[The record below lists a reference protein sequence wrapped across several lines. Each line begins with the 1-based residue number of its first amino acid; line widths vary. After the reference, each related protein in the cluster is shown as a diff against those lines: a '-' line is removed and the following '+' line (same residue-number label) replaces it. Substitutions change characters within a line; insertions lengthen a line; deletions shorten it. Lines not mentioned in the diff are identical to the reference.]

1 MVTHP
6 IELAGLDLYTVWT
19 SAQPLN
25 EVFDPFRFEHRM
37 AAYRQMIHATNADGQ
52 FGPDNRR
59 NPMWGLMFQHQW
71 QFSSGR
77 LGWRDGRID
86 PDSPWGY
93 GNYALCVI
101 PWLGATAAGV
111 VPKITIAPP
120 ATPARFG
127 YQAADFAAA
136 IADWRSYF
144 ETVMGD
150 TDNETV
156 RFVLWKAHKTS
167 LDIVA
172 TNIAHIDPAPL
183 APAEL
188 EFLQGWCRMVDYLW
202 AAAWRTDFD
211 FMTEYGLD
219 ILPDRLLGVSG
230 AKFPVKVHH
239 NVRNVVALA
248 RTPKWRHW
256 LNLRLWQRVMRTKA
270 ARDEVV
276 TMLDALFNPNSDNKV
291 ARRRMI
297 GYLLRP

>member
-6 IELAGLDLYTVWT
+6 IELVSLDLFEVWT

-25 EVFDPFRFEHRM
+25 EVFDPFRFSHRM
-37 AAYRQMIHATNADGQ
+37 AAYREMIDATNRDGQ

-59 NPMWGLMFQHQW
+59 NPLWGLMFQHQW

-77 LGWRDGRID
+77 LGRHDGRIE

-111 VPKITIAPP
+111 VPEIEIAPP
-120 ATPARFG
+120 PVPSRFG
-127 YQAADFAAA
+127 YRPEDFGSAVG
-136 IADWRSYF
+136 DWRSYF
-144 ETVMGD
+144 EMVMGD

-156 RFVLWKAHKTS
+156 RFALWKAHKTS

-172 TNIAHIDPAPL
+172 ENLAGIDPAPL

-188 EFLQGWCRMVDYLW
+188 EFLRGWCRMVDYLW

-219 ILPDRLLGVSG
+219 ILPDRLLGPD
-230 AKFPVKVHH
+230 AERFPTKVHH

-248 RTPKWRHW
+248 RTPRWRHR
-256 LNLRLWQRVMRTKA
+256 LNLRMWQRVMRTKA

-276 TMLDALFNPNSDNKV
+276 AMLDALFNPNPGNAA
-291 ARRRMI
+291 ARRRML
-297 GYLLRP
+297 GYLLRY